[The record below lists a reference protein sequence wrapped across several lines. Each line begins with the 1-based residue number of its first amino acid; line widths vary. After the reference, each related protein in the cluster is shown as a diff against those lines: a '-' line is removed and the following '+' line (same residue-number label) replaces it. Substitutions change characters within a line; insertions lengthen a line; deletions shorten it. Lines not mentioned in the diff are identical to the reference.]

1 MAQLRGIYAIVD
13 AAEGDPLEQLE
24 DVLAGGIRLVQY
36 RDKIGT
42 DRALLAA
49 LAERA
54 HAADA
59 LLVVNDDLG
68 ALDLADGIHLG
79 QEDLDVQDRS
89 QLRARVGGKI
99 LGISAPDEVAA
110 RAAVVLGADY
120 LGVGSMYTTGTKFD
134 AGEPIGAEGV
144 RRIVRAVD
152 IPVAAIGG
160 IKLEN
165 IADVRATGAAM
176 AAVITAIS
184 RAPDRRAAARALV
197 SAWAR

>member
-36 RDKIGT
+36 RDKIGI

-49 LAERA
+49 LGDRA

-59 LLVVNDDLG
+59 LLIVNDDLD

-79 QEDLDVQDRS
+79 QEDLDVQDRA
-89 QLRARVGGKI
+89 QLRARVGAKI
-99 LGISAPDEVAA
+99 LGISTPDEVAA

-120 LGVGSMYTTGTKFD
+120 LGVGSTYATGTKFD
-134 AGEPIGAEGV
+134 AGAPIGTEGV